1 MLTLFSN
8 KYYLIKNYKII
19 LLLAIILL
27 AFYRSPYIF
36 LNGRFVAEEGSFFF
50 KNAYL
55 YGPIY
60 GLSQI
65 LFGNGYFNLWAN
77 VSSVFAAFLPLKY
90 APFATVYMAF
100 FVQFYLFVFIIYSE
114 NTFLIKNI
122 DKFLVSL
129 IILVVHLKYN
139 QLNFSYVDNTLHTRS
154 C

>member
-77 VSSVFAAFLPLKY
+77 VSYVFATFLPLKY
-90 APFATVYMAF
+90 APFGTVYMAF
-100 FVQFYLFVFIIYSE
+100 FSG
-114 NTFLIKNI
+114 
-122 DKFLVSL
+122 
-129 IILVVHLKYN
+129 
-139 QLNFSYVDNTLHTRS
+139 
-154 C
+154 